1 MWWEVSI
8 VGRSYS
14 MYMQVIYGC
23 QGPQERPLASGGEHL
38 SVEGGP
44 AARDMRAD
52 KLEEIAV
59 LNHSHLDISL

>member
-1 MWWEVSI
+1 
-8 VGRSYS
+8 

-44 AARDMRAD
+44 AAHDMRAD